1 MGARVVCLD
10 ISDAALQTCR
20 ALGADAVFN
29 SRSDG
34 AYVEGV
40 RKLTGRGLDAVAV
53 FSNAQ
58 AAYSSATPLLRLGGL
73 LLVAGLVEG
82 GVRLDCLDIAR
93 GTYRVKGDSTGI
105 PSRMREAVE
114 FTAKHNIKPVV
125 EVYTSLED
133 VPGMVE
139 KMKKGQSTK
148 RMVVS
153 L

>member
-1 MGARVVCLD
+1 MGARVLCLD

-114 FTAKHNIKPVV
+114 FTAKHDIKPVV